1 MPVQRKRAI
10 AFAIIAVVVI
20 VVVGASAYG
29 LAVARPSGA
38 TPDPSPDPTVVSASQ
53 TVAPAGGPVASSS
66 PTASAPVLGG
76 SWTDPADSTTAGST
90 SLKLGATPTATP
102 SGVAITTVRFTIGW
116 QGVATRTACTATKP
130 TDGADWSCTADLAR
144 LGAPAGDL
152 ILGFEVV
159 DDAGDVIQSPDGT
172 RTVAYAGP
180 PTATWSKP
188 QRVAPADCA
197 SITAV
202 IDGGGGYHIAAVCGG
217 GISYFVPTTDGWKT
231 TRLKPPAAR
240 QELDPQLAFEGDL
253 LYVAYT
259 RVAVGDGGCG
269 DSGIDDLGVYYRTR
283 TLPDGDWSEPKRIGE
298 VNDSLQA
305 FRVVDGVLHATV
317 VNGDKGHAYYETVS
331 NGSTHRYVIPKVSGG
346 TSLRIGDDGRARVAY
361 ESGGALWYGTFNG
374 SGFTTKLIPGSSRG
388 YDPVLVLGAN
398 DQPHLLWHRGYHG
411 GGCVVPDPLPT
422 DGTYYST
429 LTNGTWH
436 SERLTSR
443 TSTTS
448 LTVDTDTGRV
458 HLIVSGKGGRL
469 VYLTRIGS
477 KPWSKRVLDPGVVT
491 PGAIRLDPD
500 TGRILVAY
508 VRFDDDGNDV
518 FVDRVYVVT
527 KR

>member
-1 MPVQRKRAI
+1 MPAQRKRAI
-10 AFAIIAVVVI
+10 AFAIIAVVV
-20 VVVGASAYG
+20 VVVGASALG
-29 LAVARPSGA
+29 IAVARPSGA
-38 TPDPSPDPTVVSASQ
+38 TPDSPDPTVVSGSQ
-53 TVAPAGGPVASSS
+53 TIAPTVGPVASSS
-66 PTASAPVLGG
+66 PTAPSPVLGG
-76 SWTDPADSTTAGST
+76 SWTDPTDSTAAAST

-116 QGVATRTACTATKP
+116 QGVTARTACTATKP
-130 TDGADWSCTADLAR
+130 TDGAEWSCTADLAR

-159 DDAGDVIQSPDGT
+159 DDAGDVIKSPDGT
-172 RTVAYAGP
+172 RTVAYVGP
-180 PTATWSKP
+180 PAATWSKP

-202 IDGGGGYHIAAVCGG
+202 IDGGGGYHVAAVCDG
-217 GISYFVPTTDGWKT
+217 GISYFAPAANGWKT

-259 RVAVGDGGCG
+259 RVAIGDGGCG
-269 DSGIDDLGVYYRTR
+269 DLGIDDLGVYYRTR
-283 TLPDGDWSEPKRIGE
+283 TLPDGAWSEPKRIGE
-298 VNDSLQA
+298 VNDSLHA

-317 VNGDKGHAYYETVS
+317 VNGDNGHAYYETVS
-331 NGSTHRYVIPKVSGG
+331 SGSTHRYVIPKVSGV
-346 TSLRIGDDGRARVAY
+346 TSLRIGDDGRARIAY
-361 ESGGALWYGTFNG
+361 ESRGALWYATFNG
-374 SGFTTKLIPGSSRG
+374 SGFTTKRIPGSGQG
-388 YDPVLVLGAN
+388 YDPVLVLGDKN
-398 DQPHLLWHRGYHG
+398 QPHLMWHRGYHG
-411 GGCVVPDPLPT
+411 GGCVGPDPLPT

-436 SERLTSR
+436 SERLSSR
-443 TSTTS
+443 QETAS

-477 KPWSKRVLDPGVVT
+477 KAWSKHVLDPGVVW
-491 PGAIRLDPD
+491 PGVIRLDPD
-500 TGRILVAY
+500 TGGIFVAY
-508 VRFDDDGNDV
+508 IRFDDDGNDV